1 MLKANIA
8 AHVLRAERD
17 KCLASGM
24 VAHLGKPVE
33 AEDLARTLLSV
44 LSTDGMATLGAPGAG
59 SAVDQLVEAPRPAPD
74 GAGPR
79 VQGAFDWVGLERD
92 FSGKQALVRRLFQ
105 ILVANHGGTPTQLR
119 TLAKAANKSELVSL
133 AHNLKGMAGNLR
145 ASRLQSA
152 SAALVAALR
161 ADQADALA
169 MSESVAREMEAV
181 LREAEAAL
189 EAQAGYAALGT

>member
-1 MLKANIA
+1 
-8 AHVLRAERD
+8 
-17 KCLASGM
+17 
-24 VAHLGKPVE
+24 
-33 AEDLARTLLSV
+33 
-44 LSTDGMATLGAPGAG
+44 
-59 SAVDQLVEAPRPAPD
+59 
-74 GAGPR
+74 
-79 VQGAFDWVGLERD
+79 
-92 FSGKQALVRRLFQ
+92 
-105 ILVANHGGTPTQLR
+105 
-119 TLAKAANKSELVSL
+119 
-133 AHNLKGMAGNLR
+133 MAGNLR